1 MVVVHSQDLTKSAR
15 THADSE
21 TLVSAPRTS
30 RESMVQMVDGQI
42 AQIILSHLPILTDCF
57 LLSFSWAITIWRIVW
72 PRSWVCPAFFSN
84 DSASVAC

>member
-21 TLVSAPRTS
+21 TLVSAPRIS

-42 AQIILSHLPILTDCF
+42 AQIILSHLPSLTDCF
-57 LLSFSWAITIWRIVW
+57 LLSFSWAITIWRIA
-72 PRSWVCPAFFSN
+72 RSGEQVIVQLDLVKVLF
-84 DSASVAC
+84 V